1 MAGQPRGNINSNNSI
16 NRDYRTNSNDG
27 NRLIVEVGIVRVIV
41 LVMVIAIVVIRVGNH
56 DLHLQAGFSH
66 YRSPAQ
72 LSSCDQ

>member
-1 MAGQPRGNINSNNSI
+1 MAGQPRGNINSSNSI
-16 NRDYRTNSNDG
+16 NCDNRTNSNDG

-56 DLHLQAGFSH
+56 DPHLQAGFSH